1 MKKKNNSLLVLT
13 HQPLNKY
20 YVERFGLNYFNK
32 SRTKVTFLNLLFL
45 VNRNVANS
53 YLEKNVVKS
62 SKNYKNIKSY
72 KSLFDEINE
81 FNGDFFYINIL
92 GSFHL
97 INLILTIYLRLKGGK
112 SIVIQNA
119 SNPQKEETT
128 NNKLVRFIKK
138 NNLIKNIIFFLTKK
152 TISSIS
158 QFLSSKPFCV
168 FVANQHLYDLNLKKY
183 LKRVQ
188 KVSSHDYFNYHQVRN
203 KKKLISLGK
212 KKYVLF
218 IDQEQDLT
226 FDHRMNFSKE
236 AYIKSNYWERMEAF
250 FRFIEKKT
258 GMEVII
264 AGHYRRTN
272 PKILK
277 NRKVYFDKTPLLVNY
292 SSIVLTHDSNAL
304 SLAVLCKKPIIF
316 LTLDEFKNRS
326 GKSEGIEK
334 ISKLLKSIVVNIDE
348 NYKKYFKN
356 NYKKV
361 SVKNY
366 ESYEKKYIT
375 FKNKIKIENM
385 WITILNKLE
394 NTQ

>member
-1 MKKKNNSLLVLT
+1 MKKKINRLLVLT

-20 YVERFGLNYFNK
+20 YVERFGLNHLNK
-32 SRTKVTFLNLLFL
+32 SRAKVTFLNLLFL
-45 VNRNVANS
+45 VNRDVANN
-53 YLEKNVVKS
+53 YLKKNVVKYS
-62 SKNYKNIKSY
+62 QNYKNIKSY
-72 KSLFDEINE
+72 KSLFDEINK

-112 SIVIQNA
+112 SIVIQNTFI
-119 SNPQKEETT
+119 PQKEETI
-128 NNKLVRFIKK
+128 NNKLLRLIKK
-138 NNLIKNIIFFLTKK
+138 NNLIKSIIFLITKK
-152 TISSIS
+152 TISNVS
-158 QFLSSKPFCV
+158 QFLSSKPFYV
-168 FVANQHLYDLNLKKY
+168 FVGNQHLFDLNLKKY
-183 LKRVQ
+183 LKKVQ

-203 KKKLISLGK
+203 KKKLTGLGK

-236 AYIKSNYWERMEAF
+236 AYIKSNYWERMEDF
-250 FRFIEKKT
+250 FRFLEKKT

-272 PKILK
+272 VKILK
-277 NRKVYFDKTPLLVNY
+277 NRRVYFDKTPLLVHY

-304 SLAVLCKKPIIF
+304 NLAVLSKKPIIF

-334 ISKLLKSIVVNIDE
+334 ISKLLKNIVVNIDE

-361 SVKNY
+361 SIKDY

-375 FKNKIKIENM
+375 FKNKIKVESM

-394 NTQ
+394 NTI